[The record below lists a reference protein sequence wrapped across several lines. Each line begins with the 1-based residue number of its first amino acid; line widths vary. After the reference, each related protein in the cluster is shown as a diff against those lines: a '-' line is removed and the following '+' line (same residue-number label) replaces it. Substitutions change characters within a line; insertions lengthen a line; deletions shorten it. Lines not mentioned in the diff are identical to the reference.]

1 MKIPPDITIVLTPI
15 RPVPYTDE
23 EMWQV
28 ARFINT
34 LPIDPPLP
42 KAEHRILDGWLQQLI
57 YNRDL
62 PPSPDHPFTI
72 TELTDALRER
82 FGAEAGHFELNEQTA
97 TNALHQI
104 FAAAPTIQFRQFEL
118 NLEHDAKGWAILRV
132 GFNPVEWRRVNQFAW
147 RLAGLSLNGEET
159 DNEHQQSAA
168 A

>member
-1 MKIPPDITIVLTPI
+1 MKIPDDITIVLTPI

-28 ARFINT
+28 ARYIET

-42 KAEHRILDGWLQQLI
+42 KAEQRILDGWLQQLI

-72 TELTDALRER
+72 TELTDALKER
-82 FGAEAGHFELNEQTA
+82 FGAEAGHFELNEQTT
-97 TNALHQI
+97 TNVLHQI
-104 FAAAPTIQFRQFEL
+104 FAAAPTIQVRQFEL
-118 NLEHDAKGWAILRV
+118 NLEHDDKGWAILRV
-132 GFNPVEWRRVNQFAW
+132 GFHPVEWMRVNQFAW
-147 RLAGLSLNGEET
+147 RLAGMTLLEE
-159 DNEHQQSAA
+159 DNNEHQESAA